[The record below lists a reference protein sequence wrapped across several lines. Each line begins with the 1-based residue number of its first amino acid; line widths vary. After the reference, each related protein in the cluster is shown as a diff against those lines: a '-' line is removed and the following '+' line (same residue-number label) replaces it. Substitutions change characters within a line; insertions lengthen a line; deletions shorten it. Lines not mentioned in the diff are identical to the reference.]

1 MENVL
6 PSPPTR
12 TQTLCLQTQFSR
24 VCNNSR
30 LILKASSWCMKK
42 IYFSPSYSVQVCVSG
57 PICSSVGIFKELLS
71 LFQIIDSF
79 VSLSKEFGSMQ
90 RVDVHILIKFDT
102 EKIGGRKS
110 YVIKINMIKV
120 VIRVVCSIK
129 NKIKTFQFE
138 NKRTILWHYLQSCL
152 QQLQQCVAIS
162 WQFGHKSIPIS
173 LPIWKSILICYS
185 VKEFFLFQHSLRVY
199 FYKFLATNTDIG
211 DSKAFGQSCKLWH

>member
-57 PICSSVGIFKELLS
+57 PICSSVGILKELLS

-120 VIRVVCSIK
+120 VYSWEVVVA
-129 NKIKTFQFE
+129 QLAE
-138 NKRTILWHYLQSCL
+138 QLLTIPEDP
-152 QQLQQCVAIS
+152 
-162 WQFGHKSIPIS
+162 GSIPVS
-173 LPIWKSILICYS
+173 GN
-185 VKEFFLFQHSLRVY
+185 
-199 FYKFLATNTDIG
+199 FYWTFIY
-211 DSKAFGQSCKLWH
+211 C